1 MNNENYDSAVKVIKS
16 AILKAQY
23 EAVKSVNE
31 KQLLLYFAIG
41 KYISTNTRNGIWGEG
56 AIDAISKKLDRELP
70 GLRGFSGRNL
80 RYMRTFYEEWS
91 ILESIPNSN
100 LETAVAKIDSYII
113 ELPVLSSQIIS
124 LSTFLS
130 VAYSLHLLILSK
142 VKDLE
147 ERIYYINKV
156 AEYNYTRTE
165 LAASIKNDDYHTQG
179 ALPNNFNKALSS
191 STQAFKAIS
200 TFKDEY
206 LLDFIN
212 TEEIDIRDK
221 QDIDERVLENAIVH
235 NIKKFI
241 LTFGKDFAFIDNQYH
256 LYAFGVDQYIDLLFF
271 NRELNSLVAIELKTG
286 EFKTAY
292 LGQLSGY
299 LSVLD
304 KFERKQHENP
314 TIGIILCKDMD
325 KSFVDFVISDY
336 TKPMG
341 VSTYGDI
348 SNKIKQCLPS
358 IDDLKRII
366 ENKDE

>member
-80 RYMRTFYEEWS
+80 RYMRTFYEEWNYLEKLPNGYLEPAGAK
-91 ILESIPNSN
+91 IQNESIEPINFPIV
-100 LETAVAKIDSYII
+100 E
-113 ELPVLSSQIIS
+113 
-124 LSTFLS
+124 FLS
-130 VAYSLHLLILSK
+130 IGFTLHRTILSK
-142 VKDLE
+142 VKIRE
-147 ERIYYINKV
+147 ERLFYIKKA
-156 AEYNYTRTE
+156 AEQRMSREE
-165 LAASIKNDDYHTQG
+165 LNRSIDRDDYHHKDN
-179 ALPNNFNKALSS
+179 LPNNFSTTISS
-191 STQAFKAIS
+191 PNQVIKAIS

-241 LTFGKDFAFIDNQYH
+241 LTFGKDFAFIGNQYH
-256 LYAFGVDQYIDLLFF
+256 LDAFGVDQYIDLLFF

-314 TIGIILCKDMD
+314 PIGIILCKDMD
-325 KSFVDFVISDY
+325 KSFVDFVINDY

-366 ENKDE
+366 ENKEE